1 MTTGRIN
8 QHRLVQ
14 TLGQLV
20 IQKCHDLWT
29 WSSCPWDIWTWSL
42 GHGPFGHGPPSD
54 PPVLGTWP
62 SDTVS
67 SDMVL
72 GHRVFGHHP
81 RTFPTSPSIP
91 LPLDTYLAVRRL
103 FGLGHYLT
111 KSPVTKPVP
120 YHVICNNAHA
130 MAWSDSHIKWGPFQ
144 TQLTNHVTM
153 FGLPRLRK
161 RYPIV
166 SFPSGHCHCTKY
178 NNAVHSKRNSPTML
192 PYYVTMFGLP
202 VCGNNTQLY
211 HSQVDI
217 CHQMTILHC
226 RSPSFNISTPT
237 LCFEYHFPLDH
248 HGSCVALPSCL
259 RRAHHLLFQSLK
271 IAYINVYSSCVYH
284 VFTPFV

>member
-1 MTTGRIN
+1 MTFGR
-8 QHRLVQ
+8 
-14 TLGQLV
+14 
-20 IQKCHDLWT
+20 
-29 WSSCPWDIWTWSL
+29 
-42 GHGPFGHGPPSD
+42 GPL
-54 PPVLGTWP
+54 VLGTFGRGPWDMVHLDMVLP
-62 SDTVS
+62 PILQSSGRGLRTPCL

-130 MAWSDSHIKWGPFQ
+130 MPWSDSHIKWGPFQ

-178 NNAVHSKRNSPTML
+178 NNAVHSKRNSPTMCYHVWL
-192 PYYVTMFGLP
+192 AAFVETIPIVSFPSGHLSS
-202 VCGNNTQLY
+202 NDNT
-211 HSQVDI
+211 
-217 CHQMTILHC
+217 
-226 RSPSFNISTPT
+226 
-237 LCFEYHFPLDH
+237 PL
-248 HGSCVALPSCL
+248 S
-259 RRAHHLLFQSLK
+259 QSLVQH
-271 IAYINVYSSCVYH
+271 INPNI
-284 VFTPFV
+284 VFRIPFSP

>member
-1 MTTGRIN
+1 MTFGRGP
-8 QHRLVQ
+8 LVH
-14 TLGQLV
+14 L
-20 IQKCHDLWT
+20 
-29 WSSCPWDIWTWSL
+29 DIWTWSL
-42 GHGPFGHGPPSD
+42 GRGPFGHGPPSSD

-130 MAWSDSHIKWGPFQ
+130 MPWSDSHIKWGPFQ

-192 PYYVTMFGLP
+192 PYYVTILCYHVWLARLWKQYPIVSFPSGHLSS
-202 VCGNNTQLY
+202 NDNT
-211 HSQVDI
+211 
-217 CHQMTILHC
+217 
-226 RSPSFNISTPT
+226 
-237 LCFEYHFPLDH
+237 PL
-248 HGSCVALPSCL
+248 S
-259 RRAHHLLFQSLK
+259 QSLVQH
-271 IAYINVYSSCVYH
+271 INPNI
-284 VFTPFV
+284 VFRIPFSP

>member
-1 MTTGRIN
+1 MTFGRGP
-8 QHRLVQ
+8 LVH
-14 TLGQLV
+14 L
-20 IQKCHDLWT
+20 
-29 WSSCPWDIWTWSL
+29 DIWTWSL

-62 SDTVS
+62 SDTMSDTVL
-67 SDMVL
+67 DMVL

-130 MAWSDSHIKWGPFQ
+130 MPWSDSHIKWGPFQ

-166 SFPSGHCHCTKY
+166 SFPSGHLSS
-178 NNAVHSKRNSPTML
+178 ND
-192 PYYVTMFGLP
+192 
-202 VCGNNTQLY
+202 NT
-211 HSQVDI
+211 
-217 CHQMTILHC
+217 
-226 RSPSFNISTPT
+226 
-237 LCFEYHFPLDH
+237 PL
-248 HGSCVALPSCL
+248 S
-259 RRAHHLLFQSLK
+259 QSLVQH
-271 IAYINVYSSCVYH
+271 INPNI
-284 VFTPFV
+284 VFRIPFSP